1 MPAAA
6 TTHNENNKVE
16 ADHGRQENEWGLRL
30 GGWGG
35 KAEFRS
41 HKHCYNIEKKSELP
55 ILNRSYFL
63 ILFKIYISI

>member
-35 KAEFRS
+35 KAELGVTNTV
-41 HKHCYNIEKKSELP
+41 K
-55 ILNRSYFL
+55 ILNLYYMCVQWGL
-63 ILFKIYISI
+63 KL

>member
-41 HKHCYNIEKKSELP
+41 HKHCYNIEKKIRTTHS
-55 ILNRSYFL
+55 
-63 ILFKIYISI
+63 

>member
-35 KAEFRS
+35 KAELGVTNTA
-41 HKHCYNIEKKSELP
+41 KY
-55 ILNRSYFL
+55 
-63 ILFKIYISI
+63 

>member
-35 KAEFRS
+35 KAELGVTNTVI
-41 HKHCYNIEKKSELP
+41 KLKKKIRTTLSKP
-55 ILNRSYFL
+55 IPL
-63 ILFKIYISI
+63 INTV

>member
-30 GGWGG
+30 GGWGE
-35 KAEFRS
+35 KAELGVTNTVI
-41 HKHCYNIEKKSELP
+41 KLKKKIRTTLSKP
-55 ILNRSYFL
+55 IPL
-63 ILFKIYISI
+63 INTV